1 MNSIKILIVENEIL
15 IAEQVSTYLQ
25 QLNYEVC
32 GTVESGEEALELV
45 EQESPDLVLM
55 DIELDGELD
64 GVETA
69 AQIQQNIAIPI
80 IYLSRLD
87 DHRTLKRVS
96 ETKPAAYLTKPF
108 KNHDVRNAIE
118 MAMYKIGGLQPS
130 VSERDIQ
137 VNIEL
142 SLNQVEEEEVK
153 VLKDRLFFRT
163 NKGTFQRLMIADIVY
178 LESSRNNTIAHTTKG
193 DISIP
198 NLLKR
203 TFSQLG
209 ETSICRIHR
218 QYAVNTHFIDQI
230 ELNAV
235 NLEYDL
241 KNQSQ
246 QISIQ
251 KSLPLGPSYRDELM
265 RLLLLVGG

>member
-45 EQESPDLVLM
+45 KQQSPDLVLM

-96 ETKPAAYLTKPF
+96 ETLPAAYLTKPF

-142 SLNQVEEEEVK
+142 SLNQNEEEEVK
-153 VLKDRLFFRT
+153 ILKDRLFFRT
-163 NKGTFQRLMIADIVY
+163 NKGIFQRIMIADIVY
-178 LESSRNNTIAHTTKG
+178 LESSRNYTIAHTIKG

-198 NLLKR
+198 NLLKK

-230 ELNAV
+230 ESNSIS
-235 NLEYDL
+235 LEYEIKGK
-241 KNQSQ
+241 KNDNTILQ
-246 QISIQ
+246 
-251 KSLPLGPSYRDELM
+251 SLPLGASYREELM
-265 RLLLLVGG
+265 RLLVLVGG

>member
-25 QLNYEVC
+25 QLNYQVC
-32 GTVESGEEALELV
+32 GTVESGEEALEVV
-45 EQESPDLVLM
+45 EEQSPDLVLM

-69 AQIQQNIAIPI
+69 AQIQQNIGIPI
-80 IYLSRLD
+80 IYLSRLN
-87 DHRTLKRVS
+87 DHRTLRRVS
-96 ETKPAAYLTKPF
+96 ETLPAAYLTKPF

-118 MAMYKIGGLQPS
+118 MAMYKIGGLTPAI
-130 VSERDIQ
+130 SERDIQ

-142 SLNQVEEEEVK
+142 SLNQNEDEEVK
-153 VLKDRLFFRT
+153 VLKDRMFFKT
-163 NKGTFQRLMIADIVY
+163 QNGIFQRILIADVVY
-178 LESSRNNTIAHTTKG
+178 LESSKNYTIAHTTKG
-193 DISIP
+193 EIIIP
-198 NLLKR
+198 NLLKK

-230 ELNAV
+230 EINSV
-235 NLEYDL
+235 KLEYDL
-241 KNQSQ
+241 KNTNQ
-246 QISIQ
+246 QKPTH
-251 KSLPLGPSYRDELM
+251 KSLPLGPSYRDEFM